1 MSYVGNNNPSSMAI
15 VPIDSTLLKNISAL
29 GWSDLSTGYTYV
41 LKKPVKNVSS
51 MYIDNVIFPNTLYNV
66 NDDQVSLYFHVDTDR
81 DHPSILKITKIKIP
95 ESMYDNTSI
104 CNNFNTI
111 PNNLNGFSI
120 SYGNL
125 YNNRFSINYSNIL
138 AKVYGNKLL
147 KFNSLSYDLGF
158 QDTASGYLSVIS
170 DQLNIPDIVKTSYD
184 ASGTKISTTYT
195 QSIEVIGGVNDT
207 LILRNLN
214 SGSFEFIIIT
224 LSPRIYNMYNIAYA
238 INAELVRLGINT
250 TDTLKCSYVKDNDKL
265 LLYIG
270 SSNVYQFFGSELAV
284 TLKLCDSPIGS
295 GKKATLTFLADFQ
308 VNYTPENPLQI
319 IDYTHVSGSF
329 VGAAGVIDTNIPV
342 GVYSLSALC
351 SWITNLI
358 AERGGTLAFSY
369 NLPSYYILKV
379 YISGTSGSTDNYS
392 VLNKCGF
399 FRLLGCYQVFEVA
412 VTGTLYMPL
421 PPKLWTKNIYINSK
435 HLTMLKTD
443 STHGFSDASNN
454 IIGYFPYDSANP
466 TIYNNT
472 NKTTSIF
479 SYKTDIEYLDIYF
492 TDDDN
497 KIINLNGGD
506 VSLQL
511 VLLS

>member
-319 IDYTHVSGSF
+319 IDYTHVRGYF
-329 VGAAGVIDTNIPV
+329 DGAGTIDTNIAV
-342 GVYSLSALC
+342 GVYSLNALC
-351 SWITNLI
+351 SWITNSI
-358 AERGGTLAFSY
+358 SNKGGTLAFSY
-369 NLPSYYILKV
+369 DVPSYYTLKV
-379 YISGTSGSTDNYS
+379 YINGDMPNTSILD
-392 VLNKCGF
+392 KCGF
-399 FRLLGCYQVFEVA
+399 FRLLGCYQSLSVDIPVF
-412 VTGTLYMPL
+412 MPL

-435 HLTMLKTD
+435 HITMLKTD
-443 STHGFSDASNN
+443 STHGCTDASNN
-454 IIGYFPYDSANP
+454 IIGYLPYNSTIP
-466 TIYNNT
+466 IIYNNT

-497 KIINLNGGD
+497 KIINLNGGE